1 MSFDN
6 EIGLINCG
14 AIYSLFGVNEMK
26 KKLFVLLIVLLALSI
41 VSISALAGPPEKAEG
56 LWQYQPFILGAKL
69 ADCNT
74 FLTTFENGLWT
85 GTFEGT
91 STEDGK
97 VVIHC
102 NGAWSFNAIVSFEG
116 SVAGKSGT
124 LKMSV
129 VGKRPNA
136 FSDWEGK
143 SVILSGT
150 GELAQLRGQGIWW
163 GPGAAAEGEWGDI
176 YYEGNYHFE
185 P

>member
-1 MSFDN
+1 
-6 EIGLINCG
+6 
-14 AIYSLFGVNEMK
+14 MK
-26 KKLFVLLIVLLALSI
+26 KKLLVLSILLALLLLLTI
-41 VSISALAGPPEKAEG
+41 PALAGPPQNAEG
-56 LWQYQPFILGAKL
+56 LWQYQPFILEAKE
-69 ADCNT
+69 AGCNT

-129 VGKRPNA
+129 VGKRPDA
-136 FSDWEGK
+136 FSEWEGK

-150 GELAQLRGQGIWW
+150 GELAQLRGQGTWW
-163 GPGAAAEGEWGDI
+163 GPGAPAPEEWGDI
-176 YYEGNYHFE
+176 YYEGKYHFE

>member
-1 MSFDN
+1 
-6 EIGLINCG
+6 
-14 AIYSLFGVNEMK
+14 MK
-26 KKLFVLLIVLLALSI
+26 KKLFILLFVLMALSI
-41 VSISALAGPPEKAEG
+41 VSINALAGPPEKAEG
-56 LWQYQPFILGAKL
+56 LWQYQPFILEVKEAG
-69 ADCNT
+69 CNT

-102 NGAWSFNAIVSFEG
+102 NGAWSFNAIVTFSELK
-116 SVAGKSGT
+116 VDGKSGT

-129 VGKRPNA
+129 FGSRPDA
-136 FSDWEGK
+136 FSDWQGK

-150 GELAQLRGQGIWW
+150 GDLANLRGQGTWW

>member
-1 MSFDN
+1 
-6 EIGLINCG
+6 
-14 AIYSLFGVNEMK
+14 MK
-26 KKLFVLLIVLLALSI
+26 KKMSISLIVLMALSL
-41 VSISALAGPPEKAEG
+41 VALPALAGPPQRAEG
-56 LWQYQPFILGAKL
+56 LWQYQPFILGVKEAG
-69 ADCNT
+69 CNT

-85 GTFEGT
+85 GTFEGK

-102 NGAWSFNAIVSFEG
+102 NGAWSFNAIVTFSELT
-116 SVAGKSGT
+116 VDGKSGT

-129 VGKRPNA
+129 VGTRPDGLA
-136 FSDWEGK
+136 DWQGK

-150 GELAQLRGQGIWW
+150 GELANLRGQGTWW
-163 GPGAAAEGEWGDI
+163 GPGAPAPEVWGDI

>member
-1 MSFDN
+1 
-6 EIGLINCG
+6 
-14 AIYSLFGVNEMK
+14 MK
-26 KKLFVLLIVLLALSI
+26 KKLFITLLVLMVLSLVAI
-41 VSISALAGPPEKAEG
+41 PAMAGPPEEAAG
-56 LWQYQPFILGAKL
+56 LWQYQPFILDVKQAG
-69 ADCNT
+69 CNT
-74 FLTTFENGLWT
+74 FLTTFENGKWT

-129 VGKRPNA
+129 VGTRPDGLA
-136 FSDWEGK
+136 DWQGK
-143 SVILSGT
+143 SVIISGT
-150 GELAQLRGQGIWW
+150 GELANLRGQGTWW
-163 GPGAAAEGEWGDI
+163 GPGAPAPGVWGNINYD
-176 YYEGNYHFE
+176 GNYHFE

>member
-1 MSFDN
+1 
-6 EIGLINCG
+6 
-14 AIYSLFGVNEMK
+14 MK
-26 KKLFVLLIVLLALSI
+26 KKLFVLLIVLMALAL

-56 LWQYQPFILGAKL
+56 LWQYQPFILEVKEAG
-69 ADCNT
+69 CNT

-124 LKMSV
+124 MTMSV
-129 VGKRPNA
+129 VGTRPDGLA
-136 FSDWEGK
+136 DWEGK
-143 SVILSGT
+143 SVILNGT
-150 GELAQLRGQGIWW
+150 GDLANLRGQGTWW
-163 GPGAAAEGEWGDI
+163 GPGAPAPEVWGDI